1 MILWSAVAV
10 RSKLCH
16 KSRMVTKD
24 QLLKPQRGRPSAAR
38 ARAIDHHIVAVARKM
53 FLSDGY
59 DIVAMEQ
66 VAATARISKGTL
78 YARHPSKEALFS
90 AVLEAAIHEWSDD
103 SSRQDHL
110 LTDDIGQ
117 RLRHH
122 ALAIITSMRRPDVV
136 AFQRLVF
143 SVRDRF
149 PEAANAMHEKG
160 YLYLVDYI
168 ARDVEAAAGRDDIPV
183 RRPRLV
189 AELLISAVTGREM
202 QDGKCGAELE
212 AFASGVVDLL
222 MASRSSW

>member
-1 MILWSAVAV
+1 
-10 RSKLCH
+10 
-16 KSRMVTKD
+16 MVKKE
-24 QLLKPQRGRPSAAR
+24 QLLKPRRGRPSAAR
-38 ARAIDHHIVAVARKM
+38 ARAIDHHVVAVARQM

-59 DIVAMEQ
+59 DVVAMEQ
-66 VAATARISKGTL
+66 VAANARISKGTL

-90 AVLEAAIHEWSDD
+90 AVVEAAIREWSDA
-103 SSRQDHL
+103 SSEQDYL

-122 ALAIITSMRRPDVV
+122 ALAIITSMRLPDVV
-136 AFQRLVF
+136 AFQRLLL

-168 ARDVEAAAGRDDIPV
+168 ARDVEAAAVRDGIAV

-202 QDGKCGAELE
+202 QDGKCGEELE
-212 AFASGVVDLL
+212 TFAGGVVDLL
-222 MASRSSW
+222 MASRNSW